1 MTLWALLSQD
11 MQDRGMSIQRQAMEL
26 DRPYSTVYRW
36 VDGSEPRFEEGLL
49 LLELHSQVC
58 GCALTHERLGSDWL
72 VRFANGLGFS
82 QLRLNSS

>member
-1 MTLWALLSQD
+1 MSLWALLSQD

-58 GCALTHERLGSDWL
+58 GHELTHERLGADWL
-72 VRFANGLGFS
+72 VKFQKGLGFS
-82 QLRLNSS
+82 QLRLKST